1 MADRLARWWSEPFWV
16 KRRIGGGPDGDIHA
30 DTWTELAGRVRRNT
44 KMVRDA
50 SGNEVVSS
58 SGVSM
63 PITTPTIPVDSL
75 VHFGDPDSPRRVIT
89 ESPHQAVGTP
99 NFYSIDCD

>member
-1 MADRLARWWSEPFWV
+1 MADLIARWWSEPFWV
-16 KRRIGGGPDGDIHA
+16 KRLTGRGPDGDIHA
-30 DTWTELAGRVRRNT
+30 DAWSELRGRVRRNT

-50 SGNEVVSS
+50 QGNEVVSS

-63 PITTPTIPVDSL
+63 ALDTASIPVDSL
-75 VHFGDPDSPRRVIT
+75 IHFGDPDSPRRVIT
-89 ESPHQAVGTP
+89 EAPHVAVGTP